1 MKLIKTTFFSS
12 IVTFIRIASGFVAS
26 KVVAIFTGPSG
37 VALIGAFSNVITIA
51 LTFAN
56 GAINTG
62 VVKYTAEHND
72 DEDKLKRLFSTSF
85 KISITC
91 SLVIGV
97 FLFLFASIF
106 SAWAFSSQLYTS
118 AVKLLGVTITFY
130 SLNTLLISIIN
141 GKGQIKIYTIVN
153 TAGSII
159 SLILTIILVYFYKL
173 NGALYALV
181 LAQSIVFFVTA
192 GFILKAKWFTWSYFN
207 KAFDRDF
214 AKKLSHF
221 SLMAIITALSVP
233 ISQILLRNILIHN
246 LGINYAGYWQGILRI
261 SDGYLLIITTS
272 LSTYYLPKLSSL
284 KEDYDIR
291 WEIYNT
297 LKVVGPAV
305 LFGCIVMYAFR
316 YFIIKVLY
324 TSDFLKMEPLFFWQL
339 MGDFFKMI
347 AWVIGYLMIAKAM
360 TRIYIIT
367 DIGFSIV
374 YVSLGYILVKVMGL
388 QGITMAFAIT
398 YFIYLLLMVF
408 IFRRILFSKSITPKT

>member
-1 MKLIKTTFFSS
+1 
-12 IVTFIRIASGFVAS
+12 
-26 KVVAIFTGPSG
+26 
-37 VALIGAFSNVITIA
+37 
-51 LTFAN
+51 
-56 GAINTG
+56 
-62 VVKYTAEHND
+62 
-72 DEDKLKRLFSTSF
+72 
-85 KISITC
+85 
-91 SLVIGV
+91 
-97 FLFLFASIF
+97 
-106 SAWAFSSQLYTS
+106 
-118 AVKLLGVTITFY
+118 
-130 SLNTLLISIIN
+130 
-141 GKGQIKIYTIVN
+141 
-153 TAGSII
+153 
-159 SLILTIILVYFYKL
+159 
-173 NGALYALV
+173 
-181 LAQSIVFFVTA
+181 
-192 GFILKAKWFTWSYFN
+192 
-207 KAFDRDF
+207 
-214 AKKLSHF
+214 
-221 SLMAIITALSVP
+221 MAIIAALSVP

-246 LGINYAGYWQGILRI
+246 LGINFAGYWQGILRI

-305 LFGCIVMYAFR
+305 LFGCIVIYAFR

-367 DIGFSIV
+367 DIGFSIA

-388 QGITMAFAIT
+388 QGITIAFAIT